1 MFTQDHQPEPKA
13 PEMERIQPTLLV
25 PQSSWQPTVTL
36 DMGMTQGKDA
46 GDPKPH
52 TSPEEQEWGH
62 GAFHL
67 RIP

>member
-1 MFTQDHQPEPKA
+1 
-13 PEMERIQPTLLV
+13 MEGIQPTLLV
-25 PQSSWQPTVTL
+25 LQSSWQPIFTL
-36 DMGMTQGKDA
+36 DMGVTEGKDA